1 MSRDKVS
8 TRYKNYNIDKLESL
22 IFVAMLANEKSIRVP
37 KRLYKVAKQL
47 LALNNCKDMTI
58 KTY

>member
-1 MSRDKVS
+1 MSRDKIS

-22 IFVAMLANEKSIRVP
+22 IFVAMLSNQRSIKVP
-37 KRLYKVAKQL
+37 KRLYKIAKQL
-47 LALNNCKDMTI
+47 LVVNNCKDMTI